1 MNSLLGV
8 YLFLQGIFKALYDT
22 VISDER
28 LQNRI
33 MAVFLLG
40 DIATRLGPWIENDVL
55 LAKSFG
61 FLAKILMNI
70 RSSADS
76 KVLIYSLSIPTF
88 TFL

>member
-1 MNSLLGV
+1 M
-8 YLFLQGIFKALYDT
+8 

-28 LQNRI
+28 LQNRT

-40 DIATRLGPWIENDVL
+40 EIATRLGPWIENDIV

-76 KVLIYSLSIPTF
+76 KVRLFFTARWLILGRNTV
-88 TFL
+88 